1 MRLIEEI
8 LIGFFACVKLYKEE
22 FMFIKD
28 QMCSVCCFAGKAL
41 SAFFLREE
49 KNIYEILVFDREFPR
64 DPHRLFGD
72 FENAPLSGLHSAPR
86 ARRAALGDFQNPLRA
101 QGIWMKIPSQKP
113 EFSI

>member
-49 KNIYEILVFDREFPR
+49 KNIYEILVFYREFPP

-72 FENAPLSGLHSAPR
+72 FENPLGQHAVPTCI
-86 ARRAALGDFQNPLRA
+86 F
-101 QGIWMKIPSQKP
+101 KIPSGLRGIWVKKP
-113 EFSI
+113 LKNRIF